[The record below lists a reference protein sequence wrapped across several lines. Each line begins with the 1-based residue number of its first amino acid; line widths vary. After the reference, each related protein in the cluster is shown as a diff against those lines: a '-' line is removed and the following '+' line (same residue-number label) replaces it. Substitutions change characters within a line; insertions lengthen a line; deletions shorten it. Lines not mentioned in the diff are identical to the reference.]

1 MSLNTGFITQGISKA
16 ISDHFNTQPD
26 YVGRMLG
33 TIAGITTYTTGSV
46 KGMNIQGVILEAD
59 GNIDFYAFQGKYAF
73 AFYAGCVESED
84 CGYYEG
90 WINDIPQKM
99 NAFLADLEAKKDPDL
114 TEGKGNYS

>member
-46 KGMNIQGVILEAD
+46 KGMNNQGVFLEAD
-59 GNIDFYAFQGKYAF
+59 GNIAFYAFQGKYAF
-73 AFYAGCVESED
+73 AFYAGCIESED